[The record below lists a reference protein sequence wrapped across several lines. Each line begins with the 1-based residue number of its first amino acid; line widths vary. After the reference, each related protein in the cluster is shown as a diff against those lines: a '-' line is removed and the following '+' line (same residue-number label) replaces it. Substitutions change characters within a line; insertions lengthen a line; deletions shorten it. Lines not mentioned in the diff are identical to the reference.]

1 MRYPVPFASSVVSP
15 NHDIVTASP
24 PVSPNVVARILIIQK
39 RSVTCGTFATSSHF
53 LSSIECLT
61 RAAASNSIEDES
73 SQKQDRQ
80 CAPASTIKADE
91 AEMESETNSP
101 TPDKEAQTSAPAD
114 RPLARIAS
122 FFGLKR
128 NLAILLIAIFV
139 IGAGEEL
146 WMRFVPKYLQTLGA
160 SVFVIGLYDAIK
172 TLLGAVYAYPGGVIV
187 DLWGHRRAFLTFN
200 IVSIVGYALVLLV
213 PHWGAVIVGM
223 FLFLSWSCFSLPA
236 TFSLVAAALEANR
249 HAMGIGVQSVI
260 KRLPIM
266 IAPFFGGVLIDHFG
280 VVNGVRIALLVSIVL
295 SAATILL
302 QAPNHDEPKPETAK
316 ERLNF
321 FQSLREFNSP
331 MRRLLLSDI
340 LIRFCERIPYAWV
353 VIFAL
358 DYIGL
363 SAKEVGVLISVEM
376 LAATL
381 CIIPAS
387 YYADR
392 YGREPFVI
400 VTFIMFTV
408 FPLSLYVSRSFS
420 ALVVAFAIRGFKEF
434 GDTSRKALI
443 IGYCDPARCGQM
455 VGAYY
460 LVRDLIVSMGAIVGA
475 YLWHQ
480 GAAINFL
487 GAAAF
492 GIAGTIFYIKTIRE
506 QRLDELEKMKEEIS
520 RRRFR

>member
-1 MRYPVPFASSVVSP
+1 MTR
-15 NHDIVTASP
+15 
-24 PVSPNVVARILIIQK
+24 L
-39 RSVTCGTFATSSHF
+39 RS
-53 LSSIECLT
+53 L
-61 RAAASNSIEDES
+61 
-73 SQKQDRQ
+73 
-80 CAPASTIKADE
+80 AD
-91 AEMESETNSP
+91 
-101 TPDKEAQTSAPAD
+101 
-114 RPLARIAS
+114 

-128 NLAILLIAIFV
+128 NLVILLLAIFV

-146 WMRFVPKYLQTLGA
+146 WLRFVPKFLQTLGA
-160 SVFVIGLYDAIK
+160 TVFVIGLYDALR

-249 HAMGIGVQSVI
+249 HSMGIGVQSVI

-266 IAPFFGGVLIDHFG
+266 IAPFFGGLLIDRFG
-280 VVNGVRIALLVSIVL
+280 VIGGVRIALIIS
-295 SAATILL
+295 ILL
-302 QAPNHDEPKPETAK
+302 SGAAIFVQRRMSDEPKEETTR
-316 ERLNF
+316 ERLNLW
-321 FQSLREFNSP
+321 QNLRQFNSP

-353 VIFAL
+353 VIFAM
-358 DYIGL
+358 DYIGV
-363 SAKEVGVLISVEM
+363 SAKEIGVLTSVEM
-376 LAATL
+376 LAAAL

-387 YYADR
+387 HYADR

-400 VTFIMFTV
+400 VTFIMFTL
-408 FPLSLYVSRSFS
+408 FPISLLVSRGFPSYSF
-420 ALVVAFAIRGFKEF
+420 ALLIVSFIIRGFKEF

-443 IGYCDPARCGQM
+443 IGYCEPARCGQM

-460 LVRDLIVSMGAIVGA
+460 LVRDLIVSLAAILGA
-475 YLWHQ
+475 YLWNVNPNV
-480 GAAINFL
+480 NFL
-487 GAAAF
+487 SAAGL
-492 GIAGTIFYIKTIRE
+492 GIVATIFYIKTIRD
-506 QRLDELEKMKEEIS
+506 QREEALEDIKEEIA